1 MIRVMSANRVPELAQ
16 GRDKNK
22 KPVICILSFVKVCN
36 QNIIKFIGICGTKS
50 TGCVFEKYTKQE
62 II

>member
-1 MIRVMSANRVPELAQ
+1 MSANRVPELAQ

-22 KPVICILSFVKVCN
+22 RPTICILSFVKACI
-36 QNIIKFIGICGTKS
+36 QNIIKFIGNCGTKS
-50 TGCVFEKYTKQE
+50 TGCVFEKYTEQK

>member
-22 KPVICILSFVKVCN
+22 IPAICILSFVKACI

-50 TGCVFEKYTKQE
+50 TGCVFEKYSKQKN
-62 II
+62 I